1 MRTFPSIIFLLT
13 ALLTFLHLPTT
24 QAQFG
29 IKKGTPISTPGSSTG
44 GEAEIDAATGEGTP
58 REGFLSEKDAADM
71 SAIIEEAM
79 KDVETMAM
87 ITKLKE
93 DNTDHLDELRRLSPM
108 EVLGGMKEVL
118 DNMKLIEYLFQDK
131 ERAVREME
139 KEGMIDKAHLKKYR
153 KDPDLLEQ
161 DTRRGLYFQFISL
174 AVVGGFIEWLEG
186 EGCNKIG
193 YNMRIEEEEDVTF
206 KVHNVLST
214 QKSII

>member
-1 MRTFPSIIFLLT
+1 MRSLLSIFLLST
-13 ALLTFLHLPTT
+13 ILSFLLLLPTT

-29 IKKGTPISTPGSSTG
+29 IKKGTPISKPG
-44 GEAEIDAATGEGTP
+44 GEAEIDAATGTTTTTTTP
-58 REGFLSEKDAADM
+58 QEGFLSEKDAADM
-71 SAIIEEAM
+71 SAIIEEAS

-93 DNTDHLDELRRLSPM
+93 ENTAHLNELRQLSPM

-131 ERAVREME
+131 ERAVKEME

-174 AVVGGFIEWLEG
+174 AVVGGFIE
-186 EGCNKIG
+186 
-193 YNMRIEEEEDVTF
+193 
-206 KVHNVLST
+206 
-214 QKSII
+214 

>member
-1 MRTFPSIIFLLT
+1 
-13 ALLTFLHLPTT
+13 
-24 QAQFG
+24 
-29 IKKGTPISTPGSSTG
+29 
-44 GEAEIDAATGEGTP
+44 
-58 REGFLSEKDAADM
+58 M

-93 DNTDHLDELRRLSPM
+93 DNTDHLEELRRLSPM

-174 AVVGGFIEWLEG
+174 AVVGGFIE
-186 EGCNKIG
+186 
-193 YNMRIEEEEDVTF
+193 
-206 KVHNVLST
+206 
-214 QKSII
+214 